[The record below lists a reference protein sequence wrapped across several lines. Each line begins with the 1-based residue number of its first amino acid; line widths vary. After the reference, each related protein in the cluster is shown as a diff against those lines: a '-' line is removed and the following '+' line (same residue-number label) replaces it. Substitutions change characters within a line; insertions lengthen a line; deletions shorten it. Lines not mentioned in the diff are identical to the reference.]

1 MPFQSHDGSEMSW
14 APGRRS
20 SDDRAATMQ
29 IPTPPRF
36 VTNSLLDGDQLPAS
50 STSAAASLVGAG
62 DGSSGPSFAI
72 CSGPARWMCAVGYGH
87 LCHEGEAQNA

>member
-1 MPFQSHDGSEMSW
+1 MPFQSLDGQEMSW

-20 SDDRAATMQ
+20 SDEAVLTPAA
-29 IPTPPRF
+29 PA
-36 VTNSLLDGDQLPAS
+36 TNSLLDGDQLPAS

-72 CSGPARWMCAVGYGH
+72 CAGPARWMCTVGAGH
-87 LCHEGEAQNA
+87 LCEAQNA